1 MAYYVSKVNEITK
14 TTVYAVDETRWSDRY
29 DDRSTFDSE
38 EQANELKTKMRDG
51 GATVVSE

>member
-1 MAYYVSKVNEITK
+1 MAYHICKINELTK
-14 TTVYAVDETRWSDRY
+14 TCVYAVDETRWTDRY